1 MDSTDRMKI
10 DRRSLVLG
18 GLGALGATVVAGSLR
33 EHTPEAQ
40 AAPSP
45 AIQRGGEVV
54 QASSWTYPMFDPH
67 LTSRTETAGNLLL
80 FEFLLKYELA
90 GDKAQTFH
98 LKPGLAEAWE
108 QPDPKTVV
116 FHLRKGVKFH
126 DGSSFTAEV
135 AKWNMERLRDHPQSR
150 AKAFLLDVDTV
161 EAPDPATLR
170 VRLKTPSGSLPFRV
184 STGNYARVA
193 MSSKA
198 AFDKLGEAGI
208 ARVPN
213 GTGPMR
219 FKQWITDDR
228 LILERNPDYWGSGVD
243 GKPLPYI
250 DSFISRYIPDLTV
263 AVPDLQAGQLMA
275 AENMPVNQLATLQ
288 ANPRLRVIE
297 WPWAPTTYFQ
307 MGFNIYK
314 PPFVNLKVRQAAL
327 HGIDR
332 DGMAKALG
340 FGHAQPAYY
349 PDWSP
354 SLTGYD
360 EHIVKY
366 PYDPAKVKQLLREAG
381 FPNGVETDLLVIQ
394 REPEATIGQ
403 FAAEMWTR
411 VGIKTTFRALE
422 RLTWINAVRGMNF
435 QACFWRNTPPQADP
449 AQIVAALAPDS
460 SDNWSG
466 FKDEQL
472 AALMRKAD
480 ATLEPKARTALYRQA
495 LTRLQ
500 ERAYLGTGYN
510 VPANYVVDARLHG
523 LIAEFAIPNFQEVW
537 LSK

>member
-1 MDSTDRMKI
+1 MDVLDPMKI
-10 DRRSLVLG
+10 GRRPLVLG
-18 GLGALGATVVAGSLR
+18 GLGALGTLVSTLGRLPAAD
-33 EHTPEAQ
+33 
-40 AAPSP
+40 AAPTQ

-67 LTSRTETAGNLLL
+67 LTSRTESAGNLLL

-90 GDKAQTFH
+90 SDRAQTFQ
-98 LKPGLAEAWE
+98 LKPGLAESWD
-108 QPDPKTVV
+108 QPDAKTVV

-126 DGSSFTAEV
+126 DGSDFTAEV
-135 AKWNMERLRDHPQSR
+135 AKWNLERLRDHPQSR
-150 AKAFLLDVDTV
+150 AKPFLVDVDTV
-161 EAPDPATLR
+161 EAPDAATLR

-184 STGNYARVA
+184 STANYARVG
-193 MSSKA
+193 MVSKA
-198 AFDKLGEAGI
+198 AFDKVGEAGL
-208 ARVPN
+208 ARVPY

-228 LILERNPDYWGSGVD
+228 LILERNADYWGNGAD

-250 DSFISRYIPDLTV
+250 DSFVSRYIPDLTV
-263 AVPDLQAGQLMA
+263 AIPDLQARQLMA
-275 AENMPVNQLATLQ
+275 AENMPVNQLAVLQ
-288 ANPRLRVIE
+288 SNPRLRVVE

-314 PPFVNLKVRQAAL
+314 PPFVNLKARQAAL

-332 DGMAKALG
+332 EGMAKALG

-349 PDWSP
+349 PDWTR

-360 EHIVKY
+360 DSIVKY
-366 PYDPAKVKQLLREAG
+366 AYDPRKVKQLLSEAG

-403 FAAEMWTR
+403 FAAEMWTK
-411 VGIKTTFRALE
+411 VGIKTNLRALE
-422 RLTWINAVRGMNF
+422 RLTWVTAVRGMNF
-435 QACFWRNTPPQADP
+435 QACFWRNSPPQADP
-449 AQIVAALAPDS
+449 AQIVAALAPNS

-480 ATLEPKARTALYRQA
+480 ATLEPKARAALYRQA
-495 LTRLQ
+495 LARLQ

-510 VPANYVVDARLHG
+510 LPFNYVVDARLHG

>member
-1 MDSTDRMKI
+1 
-10 DRRSLVLG
+10 
-18 GLGALGATVVAGSLR
+18 
-33 EHTPEAQ
+33 
-40 AAPSP
+40 
-45 AIQRGGEVV
+45 
-54 QASSWTYPMFDPH
+54 
-67 LTSRTETAGNLLL
+67 
-80 FEFLLKYELA
+80 
-90 GDKAQTFH
+90 
-98 LKPGLAEAWE
+98 
-108 QPDPKTVV
+108 
-116 FHLRKGVKFH
+116 LRKGVKFH

-135 AKWNMERLRDHPQSR
+135 AKWNIERLRDHPQSR

-161 EAPDPATLR
+161 EAVDAATLR

-184 STGNYARVA
+184 STANYARVS

-198 AFDKLGEAGI
+198 AFEKLGEAGI

-228 LILERNPDYWGSGVD
+228 LILERNPDYWGSGAD
-243 GKPLPYI
+243 GKPLPYV
-250 DSFISRYIPDLTV
+250 DSFVSRYIPDLTV

-275 AENMPVNQLATLQ
+275 AENMPVNQLSVLQ

-307 MGFNIYK
+307 VGFNIYK

-332 DGMAKALG
+332 VGMAKALG

-349 PDWSP
+349 PDWTP

-360 EHIVKY
+360 DHVVKY
-366 PYDPAKVKQLLREAG
+366 PYDPGKVKQLLHEAG

-403 FAAEMWTR
+403 FAAEMWTK

-422 RLTWINAVRGMNF
+422 RLTWVNAVRGMNF

-480 ATLEPKARTALYRQA
+480 ATLEPKARAGLYRQA

-510 VPANYVVDARLHG
+510 IPANYVVNTRLHG
-523 LIAEFAIPNFQEVW
+523 LMAEFAIPNFQEVW